1 MKKGQ
6 EIEVEIQKLAF
17 GGKGVTR
24 VDNRV
29 IFVEGALPGDRVLIR
44 IRRKRKSYAE
54 AIVKQIIQPSPL
66 RKEPR
71 CKHFGDCGGCK
82 WQNLGYEDQIKI
94 KAELVRESLEH
105 LGGIK
110 QPRVLDPLPSPL
122 VYGYR
127 NKMEFSF
134 TERRWLTAEELADQ
148 NQKKDFALGFHVP
161 GAFDRVMHI
170 ETCWLQ
176 DDTMNGI
183 LNFAQNYF
191 RNSGIP
197 VFDLKTHEG
206 QLRFLVLRKS
216 FHYRKYMV
224 NVVTF
229 RPALK
234 ELQDFSHQLVS
245 KFPPISSVIN
255 VVNRKFA
262 QIAFGEEEYL
272 LYGAPTLQEKLGR
285 FIFEISANSFFQTN
299 PLQAENLYATVEDFV
314 GDNNL
319 LIWDLYSGTG
329 TIALFLSQHAQKVV
343 GFELVESAVEDARKN
358 SIRNQVNNCEFV
370 QGDIRENIH
379 QRKEQPDVV
388 VCDPPRSGIHQDI
401 LKELIRIAPR
411 KIVYV
416 SCNPTTMA
424 RDIKILS
431 PYYDLEVV
439 QPVDMFPHT
448 YHIESVA
455 KLVRR

>member
-6 EIEVEIQKLAF
+6 EIEVEIEKLAY
-17 GGKGVTR
+17 GGKGVAR
-24 VDNRV
+24 VNNRV
-29 IFVEGALPGDRVLIR
+29 VFVDGALPGDRAIVR
-44 IRRKRKSYAE
+44 IRRKKKNFAE
-54 AIVKQIIQPSPL
+54 ATVKQIIQPSSL
-66 RKEPR
+66 RTEPR
-71 CKHFGDCGGCK
+71 CKHFGVCGGCK
-82 WQNLGYEDQIKI
+82 WQNMSYEDQIRV

-105 LGGIK
+105 LAGLEA
-110 QPRVLDPLPSPL
+110 PRVLATLPSPL

-134 TERRWLTAEELADQ
+134 TERRWLTAEELADPQ
-148 NQKKDFALGFHVP
+148 QKKDFALGFHVP

-176 DDTMNGI
+176 DETMNGI
-183 LNFAQNYF
+183 LNFSQRYF
-191 RNSGIP
+191 RDSGIP
-197 VFDLKTHEG
+197 VFDLKTHQG

-216 FHYRKYMV
+216 FHYQKYMV
-224 NVVTF
+224 NIVTF
-229 RPALK
+229 RPALE
-234 ELQDFSHQLVS
+234 ELQDFSHRIV
-245 KFPPISSVIN
+245 KEFPQISSVIN

-272 LYGAPTLQEKLGR
+272 LFGTPTLQEKLGR
-285 FIFEISANSFFQTN
+285 FVFEISANSFFQTN
-299 PLQAENLYATVEDFV
+299 PLQAEKLYATVEDFV
-314 GDNNL
+314 GENNL

-329 TIALFLSQHAQKVV
+329 TIALFLSPHTQKVV

-358 SIRNQVNNCEFV
+358 SARNGIDNCEFV
-370 QGDIRENIH
+370 PGDIRDNIH
-379 QRKEQPDVV
+379 RRKDQPDVV
-388 VCDPPRSGIHQDI
+388 VCDPPRSGIHPDI
-401 LKELIRIAPR
+401 LRELIRIAPR
-411 KIVYV
+411 KVVYV

-424 RDIKILS
+424 RDIKILA
-431 PYYDLEVV
+431 PYYQVELV